1 MALINKVMPGYVAT
15 LWMQSAA
22 LPTPKTTAQ
31 LSTWT
36 AQVAD
41 IVGASAGGSGT
52 AGIQIPVE
60 TIPPFGA
67 DDASAAYAV
76 AGARTGAKIT
86 TQNAVTSMT
95 ITAAWNPADTSLLQ
109 IRSDGYDGSTIRTY
123 VIAVYD
129 QDNADVVAY
138 AFNARVGGLQWD
150 MSPSA
155 EGKFTFTLHPVGGN
169 EFGWSNDL

>member
-15 LWMQSAA
+15 LWMQDGAT
-22 LPTPKTTAQ
+22 PTVLTVAQ

-36 AQVAD
+36 GQVAD
-41 IVGASAGGSGT
+41 IIGTTAGGTGT
-52 AGIQIPVE
+52 GGDAVPVE

-67 DDASAAYAV
+67 DDASASYAV

-95 ITAAWNPADTSLLQ
+95 ITAAWNPSDTALLQ

-129 QDNADVVAY
+129 QDGADTVAY
-138 AFNARVGGLQWD
+138 SFNARVGGLQWD

-155 EGKFTFTLHPVGGN
+155 EGKFTFTLHPVGG
-169 EFGWSNDL
+169 EEYGWSNNA